1 MNILGCN
8 ITLAIYGYFL
18 AFLCFPSTEHPGGFS
33 VVISLG
39 EKAGLDRFLEILD
52 AVLNIF
58 QRIKHVKRRMHPS
71 LLGS

>member
-18 AFLCFPSTEHPGGFS
+18 AFLCFPSTGHPGGFS